1 MAAKNYITIDDVR
14 EYMRDRTADDHEL
27 LTDVAW
33 TDEEISRAMRTAAR
47 EFNSITPFS
56 ITVNPNH
63 LPGDTNVFLDGIAVA
78 LFRRM
83 RTNDGLNDL
92 AYTAGSVKVDITGTR
107 IGHLD
112 RMIGMYD
119 ERFQSRAKEIKR
131 AANLRM
137 AFGAIG

>member
-14 EYMRDRTADDHEL
+14 DYMRDRTADDHEL

-33 TDEEISRAMRTAAR
+33 KDEEISRAMVTTAR
-47 EFNSITPFS
+47 EFNSIPPFS

-83 RTNDGLNDL
+83 RTNDSLNDL
-92 AYTAGSVKVDITGTR
+92 AYTAGSVKVDITSTR

-112 RMIGMYD
+112 RMIAMYD
-119 ERFQSRAKEIKR
+119 ERFQSRSKEIKR
-131 AANLRM
+131 AANLRQ
-137 AFGAIG
+137 AFGPVG